1 MMKAWILL
9 VFALVLGVYAQDAA
23 RKGVVSG
30 DKLTIRS
37 KPGTHFEKIGTFK
50 KGTELE
56 ILSEKDGW
64 LEVRLPDKTPAW
76 VTADSIDDNGSV
88 LEAGSLLYC
97 GPAVVFTSFS
107 KAAPGT
113 KLSLTGKTSGN
124 WRQVLAPA
132 DATAWVSKAFVILP
146 EKDEAE
152 AAAKKEAEEK
162 ALKEAEEKRLAAEK
176 AKKEAE
182 EKARLEAEEKA
193 KKEAEEKARLEAEEK
208 AKKEAEEKRLAEE
221 KAKKEA
227 EEKARLEAEEKAK
240 KEAEEKRL
248 AEEKAKKE
256 AEEKKL
262 ADERAAEEA
271 KLKEQNTRLAE
282 LQKNISGFSEE
293 IKDLEEIKGGFS
305 GPPTFTGFIMPL
317 GFHATSQATHVIYR
331 QRGNKK
337 QVLCYLYSSRIDL
350 NEWNGAR
357 VEVSGTLRQPENW
370 NLPVLTVMKI
380 LNK

>member
-37 KPGTHFEKIGTFK
+37 KPGTHFEKIGTFT

-76 VTADSIDDNGSV
+76 VPADSIDDNGNV

-97 GPAVVFTSFS
+97 GPAVVFTAFS

-132 DATAWVSKAFVILP
+132 DATAWVSKAFVTLP
-146 EKDEAE
+146 EKDEA
-152 AAAKKEAEEK
+152 AVKKEAEAK
-162 ALKEAEEKRLAAEK
+162 AL
-176 AKKEAE
+176 
-182 EKARLEAEEKA
+182 
-193 KKEAEEKARLEAEEK
+193 
-208 AKKEAEEKRLAEE
+208 KEAEEKRLAEE

-227 EEKARLEAEEKAK
+227 EEKRIAEEKAK
-240 KEAEEKRL
+240 KEAEEKRIAEEKAKKEAEEKRI

-305 GPPTFTGFIMPL
+305 GPPTVTGFIMPL

-337 QVLCYLYSSRIDL
+337 QVLCYLFSSRIDL